1 MSFSKHPDSDAV
13 CYTKPLDSLKCWKDH
28 FFWVNS
34 FAFPASFPWHTEPF
48 LCLIGMSRNYTM
60 YEDTYPTFIHDD
72 GTEMSLLGF
81 IQVADPTKVKV
92 GERERAEE
100 EARILDSTVRRVVLL
115 LPVAPARADSELE
128 KSVDRLFDEGGSADQ
143 GYSTAGGGQETETE
157 IVTGVR
163 FVADE
168 NVVTEKPKRPRK
180 KRQAA
185 TVAGGSFHPPK
196 KLRGDHETSS
206 GAATGGKSPSV
217 HKELLASSMLNVEVG
232 VVTVVTL
239 PMITSSVSTTLEH
252 ESCAPADSI
261 NGLNLCTL
269 GESER
274 FVISLDSSHHSST
287 NASEAGVDSFVRS
300 VVLPPVMTEAV
311 ITTNVASIPFAPA
324 LKTGTKVISP
334 VHASMFHDSD
344 STGTISEMDY
354 HHLFTEFNVGNA
366 RQACLNAEVRMRTEY
381 CLSERKRRQSSTT
394 KATRLR
400 VQVAVAKAMEKMHV
414 DEIDTLKQKNVVLE
428 NEKESLDGKVTE
440 LQSLVSTKDLE
451 LKDLNVVVSSLRSQ
465 KDSLVDQVSGFE
477 QLKEQIKEFQDAQM
491 NIVNDM
497 AAKLDAD
504 LLEMALHLE
513 EKFYP
518 HLLTTISGQRWL
530 LTHGLKLAVVKC
542 LSSQEY
548 LSALGAAI
556 SRTFKKGMQ
565 EGLLA
570 GIDHGKAGRSLADV
584 VAYNLAAEADYNS
597 SLQRLCEVDFSLL
610 AELKSHKDAS
620 VDDIM
625 NLLRVEGPLADARG
639 MSDLQPH
646 VDQLMLPVHRSED
659 QVVQGKTSLSF
670 SLSVTHSRV
679 KRIRENVSVKRSA
692 LIGVWTPLVDLLSVE
707 NLTGE
712 AGTSDGVPVTTATT
726 TALSTTFASA
736 SSVPPITIEDYEIIS
751 MDGPEDAHGNGP
763 FADAPGMSNLQPD
776 VEQLTLHIYCL
787 EDQVVLG
794 ETSLSFA
801 LSVTR
806 SRVEW
811 IRENVAAQR
820 STLIDVWVPLVD
832 PLSAKSMI
840 CKASTSGS
848 VPAAV
853 VTTIAL

>member
-344 STGTISEMDY
+344 STGTNVSNDSLLDDHDASWEFIDHLAPPVLFAQIRKMDY
-354 HHLFTEFNVGNA
+354 HHLFMDFNVGTA
-366 RQACLNAEVRMRTEY
+366 RQSCLNAKVRMRTEY
-381 CLSERKRRQSSTT
+381 CLSERRRLESECEKQVDLLKARVAEVESLKAQLLLKETEAA

-751 MDGPEDAHGNGP
+751 MDGPEDAHGNG
-763 FADAPGMSNLQPD
+763 
-776 VEQLTLHIYCL
+776 
-787 EDQVVLG
+787 
-794 ETSLSFA
+794 
-801 LSVTR
+801 
-806 SRVEW
+806 
-811 IRENVAAQR
+811 
-820 STLIDVWVPLVD
+820 
-832 PLSAKSMI
+832 
-840 CKASTSGS
+840 
-848 VPAAV
+848 
-853 VTTIAL
+853 